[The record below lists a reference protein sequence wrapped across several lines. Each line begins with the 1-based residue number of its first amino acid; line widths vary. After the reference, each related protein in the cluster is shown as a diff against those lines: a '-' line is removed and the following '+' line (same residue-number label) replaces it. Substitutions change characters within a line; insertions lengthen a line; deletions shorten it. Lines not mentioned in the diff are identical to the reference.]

1 MVVNSSNVTLQLGYK
16 EVLQL
21 VQQLSDGDKVK
32 LVETIYADI
41 PSKKSLK
48 DTFLYLEKLGKKTK
62 SVATISEKE
71 NNTTLGKTLKLNT
84 DNLNIVSIDDV
95 KNGSYQN
102 KMNKDAV
109 VGTWPGDE
117 SVKEL
122 LNMLDK

>member
-48 DTFLYLEKLGKKTK
+48 DTFLYLEKLGKKAK

-95 KNGSYQN
+95 KSGSYQN

-117 SVKEL
+117 SVEEL

>member
-117 SVKEL
+117 PVEEL